1 MFRGG
6 LCQFENC
13 IKQLGGNGNCRC
25 HGRMSFHVEFR
36 ILYGNVSKVFTILSV
51 ADEMGEY
58 ATSQG
63 MTAEILEL
71 LLNLR
76 G

>member
-1 MFRGG
+1 
-6 LCQFENC
+6 
-13 IKQLGGNGNCRC
+13 
-25 HGRMSFHVEFR
+25 MSFHVEFP